1 MSGNSNGGAFFVL
14 VILVLIVLGALIQ
27 FWYLALM
34 LLGLLGV
41 LYAHYL
47 NSHWAG
53 NRLKWTVRFGLL
65 ASAVYISGAL
75 GFYYI
80 PPQLLMPSK
89 AIVGFGGIL
98 FAVHV
103 AGWIICLF
111 LNMIYNFVT
120 EDRSPRREQPRA
132 KAQEQKQEKKQ
143 EQRQHTRSEE
153 TFSGAF
159 NTEKQA
165 LDFFELSKP
174 YTLDELKKR
183 RMDLLKKVHPD
194 QGGSNMMARMVNEAY
209 ELLKSRV

>member
-1 MSGNSNGGAFFVL
+1 MSANSNGGGIFVL
-14 VILVLIVLGALIQ
+14 LVIGLLIIGALIQ

-34 LLGLLGV
+34 LIGLLAV
-41 LYAHYL
+41 LYSHYL
-47 NSHWAG
+47 NTHWAG

-65 ASAVYISGAL
+65 ASAVYIGGTI
-75 GFYYI
+75 GFYHA
-80 PPQLLMPSK
+80 PPRVMLPSQ

-98 FAVHV
+98 FVVHV
-103 AGWIICLF
+103 AGWVVCLF

-132 KAQEQKQEKKQ
+132 KAQEKKQ
-143 EQRQHTRSEE
+143 ERQQHTRPEE
-153 TFSGAF
+153 AFSGSF